1 MDDHQEIWDFLHRHL
16 QSIFNGDWETYRMTT
31 AEDLSLYEYWIIP
44 HRQDGLD
51 FHQFM
56 IENRWSGE
64 GASQRFD
71 LFEKRCQR
79 YGDTAI
85 VTYTFMLTQ
94 SLPEGMRHRYH
105 NESRVLIK
113 REGNWQ
119 VVHVHK
125 SPASWINKN
134 E

>member
-1 MDDHQEIWDFLHRHL
+1 MEDYQEIWEFLDRHL
-16 QSIFNGDWETYRMTT
+16 QAIFGGDWDTYRDTT
-31 AEDLSLYEYWIIP
+31 ADELSLYEYWIIP
-44 HRQDGLD
+44 HRQDGLA

-56 IENRWSGE
+56 IENRWVGQTK
-64 GASQRFD
+64 AQRYD

-94 SLPEGMRHRYH
+94 ALPEGMRHRYH
-105 NESRVLIK
+105 NETRVLVK
-113 REGNWQ
+113 RAGKWQ

-125 SPASWINKN
+125 SPASWIAH